1 MKCRSFLYVN
11 GEDPRLFVYK
21 HPKWKWLGVTLNF
34 AHGKRC
40 VLVILFSTVPLLV
53 ILLLTHHHLRA
64 ALVIVWLVAF
74 VWFCFRGAA
83 LDLER
88 HPGNPAAR

>member
-1 MKCRSFLYVN
+1 MKCRSFLYIN
-11 GEDPRLFVYK
+11 REDPRLFVYK

-34 AHGKRC
+34 ARVQSS
-40 VLVILFSTVPLLV
+40 VLVILLSTVPLLV

-64 ALVIVWLVAF
+64 VLVIFWLVAV

-83 LDLER
+83 RDLKR
-88 HPGNPAAR
+88 YPGDPSVR